1 VTGGSG
7 PYYYSVWTP
16 VAPPLA
22 THRTSRT
29 ELTHIA
35 IAFVVLTV
43 CLMIILSGHSFLVS
57 GTVTSIIAPVPI
69 YWVLIALAAALTGFI
84 AHEMAHKF
92 VARRLGYW
100 AEFRMWPMGLLLALL
115 SSAGGFLFAAPGA
128 TMVQGMDPRDV
139 HGWGQTG
146 VAGPVTNLIFASGF
160 YAASV
165 ETFLVHSGI
174 FAPLLFLA
182 MINTLFATFNLLPIG
197 LLDGAKVYRWGRGRW
212 LLAFA
217 VSAAFFA
224 VAYTAFYS
232 YGSPLLAW

>member
-1 VTGGSG
+1 VSGGSG
-7 PYYYSVWTP
+7 PYYYTVWTP
-16 VAPPLA
+16 AAPPPPNR
-22 THRTSRT
+22 RTSRT

-43 CLMIILSGHSFLVS
+43 DLTIILSGHSFLVS
-57 GTVTSIIAPVPI
+57 GTVTSIIAPVPV

-100 AEFRMWPMGLLLALL
+100 AEFRMWPMGLVL
-115 SSAGGFLFAAPGA
+115 SLITSVGGFLFAAPGA

-139 HGWGQTG
+139 RGWGRTG
-146 VAGPVTNLIFASGF
+146 IAGPITNLLFASGF

-165 ETFLVHSGI
+165 GAFLGHSNV

-182 MINTLFATFNLLPIG
+182 MINTLFATFNLLPFS
-197 LLDGAKVYRWGRGRW
+197 LLDGAKVYRWGAGRW
-212 LLAFA
+212 LVAF
-217 VSAAFFA
+217 VLSAAFLA

>member
-1 VTGGSG
+1 VSGSGG

-16 VAPPLA
+16 AAPPLV
-22 THRTSRT
+22 TRRTSRT

-35 IAFVVLTV
+35 IAFVVLTI
-43 CLMIILSGHSFLVS
+43 CLTIILSGHGLLVS
-57 GTVTSIIAPVPI
+57 GSVASIIAPVPV
-69 YWVLIALAAALTGFI
+69 YWILIALTAALTGFI

-100 AEFRMWPMGLLLALL
+100 AEFRMWPMGLLLALIT
-115 SSAGGFLFAAPGA
+115 SAGGFLFAAPGA

-139 HGWGQTG
+139 NGWGQTG
-146 VAGPVTNLIFASGF
+146 VAGPITNLLFASAF

-165 ETFLVHSGI
+165 ETFVLHSGI

-182 MINTLFATFNLLPIG
+182 MINTLFATFNLLPFG
-197 LLDGAKVYRWGRGRW
+197 LLDGAKVYRWGKGRW
-212 LLAFA
+212 LVAF
-217 VSAAFFA
+217 VLSAAFLA